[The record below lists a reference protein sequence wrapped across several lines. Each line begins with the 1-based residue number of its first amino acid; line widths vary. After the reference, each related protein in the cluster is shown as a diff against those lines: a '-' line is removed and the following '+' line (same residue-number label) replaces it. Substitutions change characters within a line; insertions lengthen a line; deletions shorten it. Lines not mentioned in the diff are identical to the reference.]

1 MAPPPAYFRDEEDC
15 LGFPIW
21 VAELELIVGMARGSA
36 RPDSMDCLV
45 LLHKLVATLARA
57 PRPEIRD
64 HQRRCEE
71 ALSNILLKGAPPSV
85 RVFIGGVGMGVLW
98 GQWSWMEGGP
108 RGGGWPVN
116 RGEVVDFCAQQFWC
130 LYNELLL
137 VWVIASLILF

>member
-85 RVFIGGVGMGVLW
+85 RVLIGGVVGRRVLL
-98 GQWSWMEGGP
+98 GQWSWVAGGH
-108 RGGGWPVN
+108 R
-116 RGEVVDFCAQQFWC
+116 VVVGRSIREKRLTFGRSVLNACAKICQ
-130 LYNELLL
+130 
-137 VWVIASLILF
+137 